1 MSAIRDK
8 DTTPEII
15 ARRLVYSLG
24 YRFRLHGAGLP
35 GRPDL
40 IFSSRRKVIFVH
52 GCFWHR
58 HSCSKGRSMPST
70 RSEFWGKKLDGNKR
84 RDRENRKKL
93 RERRWNSLVVWEC
106 ETKPAKMKY
115 LKKKIAIFLNT

>member
-1 MSAIRDK
+1 
-8 DTTPEII
+8 
-15 ARRLVYSLG
+15 
-24 YRFRLHGAGLP
+24 
-35 GRPDL
+35 
-40 IFSSRRKVIFVH
+40 
-52 GCFWHR
+52 
-58 HSCSKGRSMPST
+58 MPST